1 MSDARSILPAR
12 WLALA
17 LPLLALLIL
26 STGCTPSGGGT
37 LSIRSLTERDT
48 VLRGGFSTGIYRYD
62 DLNHFTVILL
72 DGPIENPT
80 QAVTIRMMWA
90 PRAGR
95 TPIDGTATNAT
106 IHYMIF
112 TGADKSQAGIYSG
125 AGYIFPTSEREADK
139 LEAGV
144 WQANLRLT
152 DRSPGFEDLLGQ
164 AAVKGGLTARRDDA
178 AVEET
183 LRKLN
188 VLIRQKVGY
197 PRLVEASPAR

>member
-1 MSDARSILPAR
+1 MRDTRTLSMFRAA
-12 WLALA
+12 
-17 LPLLALLIL
+17 ALLGL
-26 STGCTPSGGGT
+26 MLAAMGCTPQGGGN

-48 VLRGGFSTGIYRYD
+48 TLRGGFTTGIYRYD
-62 DLNHFTVILL
+62 DRNHFTVVLL

-80 QAVTIRMMWA
+80 QAVTIRMLWA
-90 PRAGR
+90 PMAGR

-106 IHYMIF
+106 IHYVIF
-112 TGADKSQAGIYSG
+112 AGAEKAEAGVYSG
-125 AGYIFPTSEREADK
+125 AGYIYPTSDREAEK

-178 AVEET
+178 AVEEA

-188 VLIRQKVGY
+188 VLIRQKLGY
-197 PRLVEASPAR
+197 PRLVEAGAAR